1 MKPSLAKGV
10 DDIPPRKQILKG
22 KILRVIRSN
31 FKRYGFNPL
40 QTPTIERLDVLTSKF
55 AGGEEI
61 LKEVYSFKDQGQRE
75 LGLRYDLTVGLARF
89 ISLNRDLKMPFKR
102 YQIGQ
107 VFRDGPIKAGRFRE
121 FTQCDGDVV
130 GSSSMY
136 SDAELLK
143 MASSVFNEL
152 NIDVEIKVNNRKFLD
167 ALIPVED
174 KASFILSLDKL
185 EKIGGKGVRKELL
198 GKGFD
203 EKDVEFVLK
212 NLELS
217 YSELKIKFKESF
229 SELDELLNYCKFL
242 GVNVVF
248 TPSLA
253 RGLSYYT
260 GTVFEVFL
268 KDSKMTGSIAAGG
281 RYDNMISEFA
291 GVELPAVGISFGLD
305 ALMSAL
311 DDYKEESL
319 TKVYVISIDQDREA
333 IKVMQSLRSEG
344 VYCDFNLKNLKK
356 GLNFAASYKIPYCLI
371 IGEEEVNLKKYT
383 LRDMNSGK
391 EKKLNLKEIVSVLK
405 SK

>member
-1 MKPSLAKGV
+1 MKPTLAKGV
-10 DDIPPRKQILKG
+10 EDIPVRKQILKG
-22 KILRVIRSN
+22 KILKVIRNS
-31 FKRYGFNPL
+31 FKKYGFNPL

-61 LKEVYSFKDQGQRE
+61 LKEVYSFKDQGKRE

-89 ISLNRDLKMPFKR
+89 VSQNKDLKFPFKR

-107 VFRDGPIKAGRFRE
+107 VFRDGPIKQGRFRE
-121 FTQCDGDVV
+121 FTQCDGDVI

-143 MASSVFNEL
+143 LASDVFKEL
-152 NIDVEIKVNNRKFLD
+152 KIDVTIKVNNRKFLD
-167 ALIPVED
+167 ELIKVND
-174 KASFILSLDKL
+174 KEGFILSLDKL
-185 EKIGGKGVRKELL
+185 EKVGEESVRKELL

-203 EKDVEFVLK
+203 KKDVDFVFSNLK
-212 NLELS
+212 LS
-217 YSELKIKFKESF
+217 YDELKEKFKESF
-229 SELDELLNYCKFL
+229 VEIDDLLNYCKML
-242 GVNVVF
+242 QVNVEF

-268 KDSKMTGSIAAGG
+268 KNSKMTGSVAAGG

-291 GVELPAVGISFGLD
+291 GQSTPAVGISFGLD

-311 DDYKEESL
+311 DDYKKESL
-319 TKVYVISIDQDREA
+319 TKVYVISIGQDKEA
-333 IKVMQSLRSEG
+333 IKVMQSLRSKDIR
-344 VYCDFNLKNLKK
+344 CDFNLKNLKK
-356 GLNFAASYKIPYCLI
+356 GLGFAASYKIPYCLI
-371 IGEEEVNLKKYT
+371 IGEEEVKNKKYT

-391 EKKLNLKEIVSVLK
+391 EKKLDLKEITSLLL
-405 SK
+405 